1 MATQFWAAGE
11 ISQDCLS
18 KRHKNRTSKKQSLF
32 VFNTTTSMSQQIETV
47 SNIDEDKLRAALPA
61 NPFFIPHDQVERIKT
76 QFNVTDD
83 ELLYFLATKV
93 APSYARAAVSHFLV
107 GAAGLTSNG
116 NIFLGTNL
124 EFPPLPLN
132 NSVHGEQFLVSQ
144 LVMHREE
151 RLKKVAINAV
161 PCGHCRQFFTEL
173 NHIDQVQYFLKI
185 DDR

>member
-1 MATQFWAAGE
+1 
-11 ISQDCLS
+11 
-18 KRHKNRTSKKQSLF
+18 